1 MYSIT
6 IKMLYKI
13 RSIAYCTCI
22 LKGGLGTLN
31 SWVLCH
37 FLKAKSQSILWFR
50 ILSFVVIS
58 SQRGCVISQKKSSAN
73 KITNNF
79 WRFLLSESKQKQNSK
94 LVGPHQSFILHSNP
108 KMECLTVFILIM
120 LYFCERLHQKLIY
133 YSKLW
138 EIEES
143 VIHLNLKK
151 IRHIYDLRMLRI
163 WRRNFPSRFTA
174 ERAVWGECWLNWSC
188 RKWFFLQFKLKWVSG
203 GPPVPKLH
211 LKMWR

>member
-50 ILSFVVIS
+50 ILSFVYIS
-58 SQRGCVISQKKSSAN
+58 SLERLRYNSKKRVPRIKTIATPLVFSFILIIKCVSGSKK
-73 KITNNF
+73 
-79 WRFLLSESKQKQNSK
+79 LLTIFGGSESKQKQNSK

-120 LYFCERLHQKLIY
+120 LYFCEWLHQKLIY

-138 EIEES
+138 KSSIWKGQASLES
-143 VIHLNLKK
+143 KN
-151 IRHIYDLRMLRI
+151 
-163 WRRNFPSRFTA
+163 RRKRFDT
-174 ERAVWGECWLNWSC
+174 EMG
-188 RKWFFLQFKLKWVSG
+188 QI
-203 GPPVPKLH
+203 
-211 LKMWR
+211 